1 MTSQKL
7 FRQLSTSIALAAT
20 LCASD
25 ASAACDFQP
34 LKLIIDQVTDL
45 KTQEGQKFKAQM
57 EDGWNSIRILFDMT
71 PKEVH
76 PKFDNCRHEVDEYLN
91 KIGYPPVH

>member
-1 MTSQKL
+1 M
-7 FRQLSTSIALAAT
+7 
-20 LCASD
+20 
-25 ASAACDFQP
+25 ACDFKP

-45 KTQEGQKFKAQM
+45 KTKEGQKFKEQM

-71 PKEVH
+71 PKEIH
-76 PKFDNCRHEVDEYLN
+76 PQLDDCRHEVDEYLN

>member
-1 MTSQKL
+1 MTLPTPLK
-7 FRQLSTSIALAAT
+7 QLLAAVT
-20 LCASD
+20 LVTSLCTSSASM
-25 ASAACDFQP
+25 ACDFKP

-45 KTQEGQKFKAQM
+45 KTKEGQKFKEQM

-71 PKEVH
+71 PKDIH
-76 PKFDNCRHEVDEYLN
+76 PQFDECRHEVDEYLN